1 MKTVRILMILVAVAT
16 VQIALAQQPELE
28 KYHRSSL
35 YSLMLKH
42 PEKEYCNEIIDAFRS
57 IPVPE
62 KYNNHN
68 LKLTVFPSPVMQKLT
83 KEELEGAY
91 KDAITQLL
99 VRNKIARRMVEKW
112 FDRDAKTG
120 AMDMNLVMERGLYD
134 ATIQDVRKARQSARG
149 TALLADAG
157 EELLNHTY
165 VLVND
170 IRYADKEVSKSIVG
184 GALLAVDLMA
194 SFVPL
199 GGSVKEMVQSTATVT
214 ANVAG
219 FKVLVT
225 SYLYKLEWDDEI
237 ANTFYATMWM
247 DANSTDEAMKKL
259 FDSDQSLFRL
269 KYIGS
274 ATVFSGKTAM
284 GGVKSERDMF
294 IKVCTRAIDRSIVEL
309 QKSFDEFKVF
319 SPLVSTEPLYAYV
332 GMKEGVSPDSRY
344 EVLERQIDKDGR
356 TAYKRMGIIKPVE
369 GKIWDNRFMAA
380 DDLLEGS
387 DLTYTTFQ
395 KVSGGQFYPGMLI
408 REIK

>member
-237 ANTFYATMWM
+237 ANTFYTTMWM

-309 QKSFDEFKVF
+309 QKNFDEFKVF
-319 SPLVSTEPLYAYV
+319 TPLVSTEPLYAYV

>member
-35 YSLMLKH
+35 YSLVLKH

-237 ANTFYATMWM
+237 ANTFYTTMWM
-247 DANSTDEAMKKL
+247 DANSTDVAVKKL

-309 QKSFDEFKVF
+309 QKNFDEFKVF
-319 SPLVSTEPLYAYV
+319 TPLVSTEPLYACV